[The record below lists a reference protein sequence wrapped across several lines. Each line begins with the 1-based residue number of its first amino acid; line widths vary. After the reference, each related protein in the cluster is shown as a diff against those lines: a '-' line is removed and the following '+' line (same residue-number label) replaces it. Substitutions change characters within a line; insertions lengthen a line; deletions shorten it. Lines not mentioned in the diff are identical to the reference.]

1 MGCQTYLNKTPHSR
15 LRNRKL
21 EIENCS
27 QKHNFHYHINR
38 FMGKILFSLV
48 SAMLSLNVAVAQHD
62 HAPTAETLPL
72 VDGVES
78 QPLLAQ
84 ATRLNEALTFLGSS
98 LSQAD
103 ADKLLALR
111 DKPNSQD
118 VSKQIQQILD
128 PYCLFMVDINPEAR
142 VKVLRG
148 LAPPILMQS
157 GWKSFLVKVHNQARV
172 PAQLHAESPNAE
184 MPFFQSTSTAEVKPD
199 HLLSHGQV
207 QNRFLEVAIYRNR
220 PLQPTLSGL
229 LLEYAVV
236 QIFSKDS
243 GQRQAEISFNIG
255 QGSQDIGFRN
265 SVDVLFNVKPAVKVV
280 LNIKDDDGSPAMA
293 SFVFTDN
300 VERVLPDSLFDKSVD
315 AYRRDAGR
323 GFASASAEYN
333 FLSRE
338 LRGVYPLPSRRVATM
353 DPYPDFFFQPQ
364 VYRTDGEHVVL
375 PPGNYTVVC
384 TRGPEYIPQKSTIT
398 VPEGV
403 TSINLDFKLKRWINM
418 ASLGWYSGDHHVHA
432 AGCSH
437 YESPEE
443 GVPPLHMLRQSQ
455 GEDLNMA
462 TVLTWGPSWYHQKT
476 FFTGDIDT
484 LSTKENIMRYDVEVS
499 GFPSSHAGH
508 VVLLKLQEDDY
519 PGTNR
524 IEQWPTWT
532 LPVMQWAKSQGALTG
547 YAHSGWGLEPVT
559 GSSDLP
565 NFVVPKMDGIGANE
579 YVVTV
584 AHNAVDFYSAG
595 DTPILWEL
603 NMWYHTLNC
612 GFRTRISGETDFPCI
627 FDERVGL
634 ARSYFQQEG
643 ALDYNGYVTAIK
655 DGRSYVSDGYSH
667 IINFSVDNT
676 KMGVAESELSL
687 KKGKTLN
694 ITTRVAAYLPAEQ
707 TEIGAT
713 IAKRRLDQ
721 QPYWNIE
728 RARVGGSRKVP
739 VELIVNG
746 EMVEKKE
753 IVADGNW
760 TDISFSYPVK
770 RSSWVAL
777 RIPASSHTN
786 PVFVLLNNKPIRIK
800 ASAEWCRKAI
810 DQCWKMK
817 KANIR
822 QEELAAAESAY
833 NHARKIYEK
842 VSQEAGKQ

>member
-1 MGCQTYLNKTPHSR
+1 
-15 LRNRKL
+15 
-21 EIENCS
+21 
-27 QKHNFHYHINR
+27 
-38 FMGKILFSLV
+38 MGKVICSLV
-48 SAMLSLNVAVAQHD
+48 CAMLCFTIAKAQHD
-62 HAPTAETLPL
+62 HAATAETLPV

-84 ATRLNEALTFLGSS
+84 ATRLNEALAFLGSS
-98 LSQAD
+98 LSEHD
-103 ADKLLALR
+103 VNRLLALK
-111 DKPNSQD
+111 DKPNSPE
-118 VSKQIQQILD
+118 VSMQIQQILD
-128 PYCLFMVDINPEAR
+128 PYCLFMVDVNPEAR

-148 LAPPILMQS
+148 PASAVLMQN

-172 PAQLHAESPNAE
+172 PARLNAESPNAE
-184 MPFFQSTSTAEVKPD
+184 MPFFQSTSAPEATPD

-220 PLQPTLSGL
+220 PLQSTLSGL

-236 QIFSKDS
+236 QIFSKDA

-280 LNIKDDDGSPAMA
+280 LNIKDDDGSPTMA
-293 SFVFTDN
+293 SFVITDN
-300 VERVLPDSLFDKSVD
+300 IERILPDSLFNKAVD
-315 AYRRDAGR
+315 AYRRDAGL
-323 GFASASAEYN
+323 GFASATAEYN
-333 FLSRE
+333 FLSKE
-338 LRGVYPLPSRRVATM
+338 LRGVYPLPSRRVAAL

-375 PPGNYTVVC
+375 PPGKYNVVC
-384 TRGPEYIPQKSTIT
+384 TRGPEYIPQKTTIT

-403 TSINLDFKLKRWINM
+403 ASIDLDFKLKRWINM

-508 VVLLKLQEDDY
+508 VVLLKLKEDDY
-519 PGTNR
+519 PGTTR

-547 YAHSGWGLEPVT
+547 YAHSGWGLEPIT
-559 GSSDLP
+559 RSSDLP
-565 NFVVPKMDGIGANE
+565 NFIVPKMDGIGANE

-643 ALDYNGYVTAIK
+643 DLDYNSYITAIK

-667 IINFSVDNT
+667 IINFSVDDT
-676 KMGVAESELSL
+676 KMGVAQSELLL
-687 KKGKTLN
+687 KKNKTIN
-694 ITTRVAAYLPAEQ
+694 ISARVAAYLPPEQ
-707 TEIGAT
+707 TETGAM
-713 IAKRRLDQ
+713 IAKRRQDQ

-728 RARVGGSRKVP
+728 RARIGGTRKVP

-753 IVADGNW
+753 IVGDGNW
-760 TDISFSYPVK
+760 TDITFTYPVK
-770 RSSWVAL
+770 QSSWVAI

-786 PVFVLLNNKPIRIK
+786 PVFVLLNANPIRIK
-800 ASAEWCRKAI
+800 ESAEWCRKAI

-817 KANIR
+817 KSNIR
-822 QEELAAAESAY
+822 QEELTAAEAAY
-833 NHARKIYEK
+833 NHARKVYEK
-842 VSQEAGKQ
+842 VSQEAGKK